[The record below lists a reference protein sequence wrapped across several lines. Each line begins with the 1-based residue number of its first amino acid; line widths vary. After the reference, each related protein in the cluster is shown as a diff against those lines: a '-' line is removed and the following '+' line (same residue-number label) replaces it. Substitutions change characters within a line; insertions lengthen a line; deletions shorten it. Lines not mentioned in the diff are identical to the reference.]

1 MQYGVLPKAIR
12 NCLDDTGDMI
22 FTVHGKR
29 IICKLIKIT
38 GEQMARAKIQTIWKR
53 AN

>member
-1 MQYGVLPKAIR
+1 MQYGALPDAIP
-12 NCLDDTGDMI
+12 NCLDDAGDMI

-29 IICKLIKIT
+29 IIRKLIKIT
-38 GEQMARAKIQTIWKR
+38 GEQMARVKIQTVWKR